1 MVAANAFYEW
11 LCKGDSKFTQNV
23 SARSQHCEP
32 DKGAFDQCQG
42 WRVLARAAQWQI
54 RIG

>member
-11 LCKGDSKFTQNV
+11 LCKGDSKFTQDG
-23 SARSQHCEP
+23 SSRSQHCEP

-42 WRVLARAAQWQI
+42 WRVLARAAQLQI